1 MDQKEFTPIQEIGF
15 NGLVEKIRT
24 YSGAENKNVV
34 KGIGDD
40 ATVLKTGADELVCS
54 SSEIFL
60 EGVHFDPSYTPFQH
74 LGYKVVTAA
83 VSDLYA
89 MNAVPQQ
96 LLVNLAVPNK
106 YSVEMVEELFKGID
120 IACKDYGVH
129 LSGGDTTASHQVL
142 SISVTAIGTAKDSD
156 LIYRTGAKPG
166 DIICLTGEV
175 GAALAGLRILMRE
188 KKYWQESGDETFQP
202 DLSEYQ
208 YVVERQLLPKARKD
222 LPEGLSKAG
231 VKPTSMID
239 VTQGVVNE
247 LRRIASGSGTG
258 ITLYSPAVPI
268 SLDTRKV
275 ADEMQEDV
283 DKYAFYGGED
293 FEMLFTLQESD
304 VEKLKAE
311 FEDFAVI
318 GKIEERD
325 NQFVINTG
333 EDRTIKIDLD

>member
-1 MDQKEFTPIQEIGF
+1 MEQNEFTPIQEIGF
-15 NGLVEKIRT
+15 NGLVNKIKML
-24 YSGAENKNVV
+24 SGAENSNVIQ
-34 KGIGDD
+34 GIGDD
-40 ATVLKTGADELVCS
+40 AAVYKASGNEWICS

-83 VSDLYA
+83 VSDIYA
-89 MNAVPQQ
+89 MNAKPQQ
-96 LLVNLAVPNK
+96 LLVNIAVPNK
-106 YSVEMVEELFKGID
+106 YSVEMMEELFKGLD
-120 IACKDYGVH
+120 RACKDYDVH

-142 SISVTAIGTAKDSD
+142 SVSVTAIGTAKEED
-156 LIYRTGAKPG
+156 LVYRKGAKPG
-166 DIICLTGEV
+166 DLICLTGEV

-208 YVVERQLLPKARKD
+208 HVVERQLVPVARKD
-222 LPEGLSKAG
+222 LPEGLQKAG

-247 LRRIASGSGTG
+247 LQRIASGSHTG

-268 SLDTRKV
+268 SLETRKV

-293 FEMLFTLQESD
+293 FEMLFTLRESD
-304 VEKLKAE
+304 VEKLKTE
-311 FEDFAVI
+311 FEDFSVI
-318 GKIEERD
+318 GKVEKRD